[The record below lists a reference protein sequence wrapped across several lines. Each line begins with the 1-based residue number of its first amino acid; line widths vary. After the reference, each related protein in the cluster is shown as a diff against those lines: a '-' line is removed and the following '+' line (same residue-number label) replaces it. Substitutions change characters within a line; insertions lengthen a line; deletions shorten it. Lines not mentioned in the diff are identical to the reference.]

1 MGGVESSGLEF
12 EIAQGDLILLLL
24 LLFVK
29 LVTESLT
36 GHFEARCQ
44 NKCRGA
50 LTRVGG
56 SL

>member
-1 MGGVESSGLEF
+1 MESSGLEF
-12 EIAQGDLILLLL
+12 EIAQGDLILLLLL